1 MPFED
6 RIRELKKVKEDRK
19 IGAIGPNEVAVGQI
33 IAALELVE
41 IDSGQSQYS
50 ITRRQRDGELD
61 PSRCDTDLCGVV
73 DEGAV
78 GARLAARSGRRRGAG
93 TAECG
98 PDQGVDHPRG
108 EDRIHDD
115 RATCPVTSPRAIG
128 ELPWLGS

>member
-78 GARLAARSGRRRGAG
+78 GLAWLLARAVDAVPVRLNMARI
-93 TAECG
+93 TALTI
-98 PDQGVDHPRG
+98 HPAKTG
-108 EDRIHDD
+108 S
-115 RATCPVTSPRAIG
+115 TPTGQPVP
-128 ELPWLGS
+128 